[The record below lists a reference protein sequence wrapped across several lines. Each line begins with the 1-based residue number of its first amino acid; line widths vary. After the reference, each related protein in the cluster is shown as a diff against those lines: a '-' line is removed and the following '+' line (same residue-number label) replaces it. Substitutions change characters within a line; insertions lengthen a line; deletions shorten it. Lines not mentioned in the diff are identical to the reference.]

1 VEVKRK
7 PTYIKMLKFDDQE
20 YERVKEFKYIATVVT
35 EDNDI
40 TTETE

>member
-1 VEVKRK
+1 
-7 PTYIKMLKFDDQE
+7 MLKFDDQE